1 MKERSVFIRTDNLT
15 QMTEI
20 LRKHNAGGI
29 SFYEI
34 NGAGRGK
41 RDAIQEIV
49 EAYTTGHIRQGDQ
62 SLQTMKREQKMKQL
76 YLIGGLSASKQ
87 SWRFLRIDT
96 SNVRQVN

>member
-15 QMTEI
+15 QVTEI

-34 NGAGRGK
+34 NGADRGK

-49 EAYTTGHIRQGDQ
+49 EAYTTGRSIITDE
-62 SLQTMKREQKMKQL
+62 KRTKDET
-76 YLIGGLSASKQ
+76 IVPD
-87 SWRFLRIDT
+87 WRFIR
-96 SNVRQVN
+96 RQTKLEVFAN

>member
-1 MKERSVFIRTDNLT
+1 MKEISVFIRTDDLT
-15 QMTEI
+15 KVTEI

-49 EAYTTGHIRQGDQ
+49 EAYTTGRSIITDYE
-62 SLQTMKREQKMKQL
+62 KRTKDET
-76 YLIGGLSASKQ
+76 IVPD
-87 SWRFLRIDT
+87 WRFIR
-96 SNVRQVN
+96 RQTKLEVFAN

>member
-34 NGAGRGK
+34 NGADRGK

-49 EAYTTGHIRQGDQ
+49 EAYTTGRSIITDE
-62 SLQTMKREQKMKQL
+62 KRTKDET
-76 YLIGGLSASKQ
+76 IVPD
-87 SWRFLRIDT
+87 WRFIR
-96 SNVRQVN
+96 RQTKLEVFAN

>member
-1 MKERSVFIRTDNLT
+1 MKEISVFIRTDDLT
-15 QMTEI
+15 QVTENP
-20 LRKHNAGGI
+20 RKHNAGGI

-62 SLQTMKREQKMKQL
+62 SLQTMKRIKDETIVPDWKFIRRRTNL
-76 YLIGGLSASKQ
+76 EVFA
-87 SWRFLRIDT
+87 
-96 SNVRQVN
+96 N

>member
-1 MKERSVFIRTDNLT
+1 MTD
-15 QMTEI
+15 I
-20 LRKHNAGGI
+20 LRKDNAGGI

-49 EAYTTGHIRQGDQ
+49 EAYTIGRLIIPDYE
-62 SLQTMKREQKMKQL
+62 KRTKDEQW
-76 YLIGGLSASKQ
+76 YLTGGLSAAEQ
-87 SWRFLRIDT
+87 SWRFLRIDN